1 MRENEVQTLLICLN
15 GDDAELS
22 KYAKEKLLKHGV
34 CRCELG
40 KKESTGGNRIEDH
53 DIFVLY
59 NSKDSFLSMKA
70 RELTVRY
77 HSRYLYY
84 IMGKYF
90 SGYEKEYSEDLYQC
104 GVVGLLKSLTNY
116 DGHYAISTYS
126 RLYII
131 HEMTGFI
138 YYLRNIP
145 SPHYARIQNKIKAAE
160 TFLECS
166 GAEVTDERISKE
178 IGISLKSVKKER
190 QIMKM
195 NAPVS
200 LDATPLEMLE
210 KIFGIENT
218 VEKIVLTEL
227 DTEYLKT
234 VVSELPGKQQ
244 VIFCMK
250 IYEEYSFG
258 EIANILGTEK
268 KKVYKKYYAALAY
281 VKKRIKPYI

>member
-1 MRENEVQTLLICLN
+1 MKENEVQILLICVN

-22 KYAKEKLLKHGV
+22 KYAKEKLFKHGIY
-34 CRCELG
+34 RPELNR
-40 KKESTGGNRIEDH
+40 KEKARGNRIEDH
-53 DIFVLY
+53 DIFLLY
-59 NSKDSFLSMKA
+59 HSNDSFLSMKA

-84 IMGKYF
+84 IIGKYF

-104 GVVGLLKSLTNY
+104 GVVGLLKSLPNY
-116 DGHYAISTYS
+116 DGRYAISTYS

-166 GAEVTDERISKE
+166 GSEVTDESISKE

-195 NAPVS
+195 NVPIS
-200 LDATPLEMLE
+200 LDATPMEILE
-210 KIFGIENT
+210 KIWGIENT
-218 VEKIVLTEL
+218 VEKIVLTEIEM
-227 DTEYLKT
+227 EYLKT

-281 VKKRIKPYI
+281 VKKRIKSYI